1 MNLPAAIRRLSTSA
15 ATLERLMTALP
26 ADQVRW
32 KPAPN
37 RWSVLEVACHLLD
50 EERED
55 FRQRLGL
62 LLEERTQPWPAI
74 DPQGWPQSRGY
85 LERELE
91 PVVADFLAERRRSL
105 AWLGTLGEVDWQV
118 AYPLPAGRAFA
129 GRRPAGRL
137 AGARS
142 AARAAAHPPALPFS
156 GTAGRALYAALR
168 RRLVRCKG
176 LNRQYDAG
184 PGDSW

>member
-1 MNLPAAIRRLSTSA
+1 MNLHAAIRRLSASA

-32 KPAPN
+32 KPAPD

-62 LLEERTQPWPAI
+62 LLEERTQPWPTI

-118 AYPLPAGRAFA
+118 AYP
-129 GRRPAGRL
+129 
-137 AGARS
+137 
-142 AARAAAHPPALPFS
+142 HP
-156 GTAGRALYAALR
+156 
-168 RRLVRCKG
+168 
-176 LNRQYDAG
+176 QAG
-184 PGDSW
+184 PLRAGDLLAAWQAHDLLHVRQLTRLHYRFLEQQAEPFTLRYAGDW